1 MAGSRRPGPF
11 EAGTTGLTPT
21 ARALDTERA
30 PHRTPSEETRECR
43 SPSSSSSRLTT
54 FPGEPVAGSTTGGA
68 GGPGVEQKIL
78 ALDRDTGDVTRL
90 LRFAAGVET
99 RETITHDFWEEV
111 WILAG
116 ELMDLGKGQT
126 FTAGMYACRP
136 PGMVHGP
143 YRVPRGCTTLEL
155 RYGKAAAR

>member
-1 MAGSRRPGPF
+1 MPKPELEF
-11 EAGTTGLTPT
+11 F
-21 ARALDTERA
+21 A
-30 PHRTPSEETRECR
+30 PDHIAWQ
-43 SPSSSSSRLTT
+43 
-54 FPGEPVAGSTTGGA
+54 PVAGSATGGA

-78 ALDRDTGDVTRL
+78 ALDRATGDITRL

-99 RETITHDFWEEV
+99 KETITHDFWEEV
-111 WILAG
+111 WILSG
-116 ELMDLGKGQT
+116 ELIDLGKKET

-155 RYGKAAAR
+155 RYGKAPAR